1 MPRKRNNPVL
11 LTAEDRATL
20 EDLIASGH
28 APARQL
34 THARILLKADD
45 GADKPAWPDTK
56 IADALEV
63 SRSTVFPCARE
74 VRLGGLGG
82 CSGPSPAEKHQAQ
95 EARWRAGGAFDRS
108 GLLGASEGQKAL
120 ECKALGPAVR
130 KVGVCRGAHLKGAC
144 KAHSEKS
151 AIKPWLSGQ
160 WSLPPKQNASFVWR
174 MEDVLEV

>member
-11 LTAEDRATL
+11 LTAEDRDTL

-63 SRSTVFPCARE
+63 SRSTVSIGTEP
-74 VRLGGLGG
+74 
-82 CSGPSPAEKHQAQ
+82 PSDSVPESLTL
-95 EARWRAGGAFDRS
+95 RS
-108 GLLGASEGQKAL
+108 IL
-120 ECKALGPAVR
+120 
-130 KVGVCRGAHLKGAC
+130 
-144 KAHSEKS
+144 
-151 AIKPWLSGQ
+151 
-160 WSLPPKQNASFVWR
+160 
-174 MEDVLEV
+174 